1 MINLDEHIIEKWV
14 EDKLVQLTF
23 IHKIN
28 TIYQDDVNKKV
39 IIVETRDGRSMDFT
53 FEDEKSALNGLKLF
67 RDKLLKNKR
76 RNNGKTRKT
85 TKK

>member
-1 MINLDEHIIEKWV
+1 MINLEEHIIEKWV

-39 IIVETRDGRSMDFT
+39 IIVETRDGRSMNFI

-76 RNNGKTRKT
+76 RNNGKR
-85 TKK
+85 

>member
-1 MINLDEHIIEKWV
+1 MINLEEHIIEKWV

-39 IIVETRDGRSMDFT
+39 IIVETRDGRSMNFT

-76 RNNGKTRKT
+76 RNNGKTRQT
-85 TKK
+85 TKE

>member
-1 MINLDEHIIEKWV
+1 MINLAEHIIEKWV

-39 IIVETRDGRSMDFT
+39 IIVETRDGRSMNFT

>member
-39 IIVETRDGRSMDFT
+39 IIVETRDGRSMNFI